1 MVILGESG
9 GFMNKE
15 NLMIE
20 SMKARENA
28 YVPYSKFPVGAALLG
43 DDGTVYHGCNIEN
56 SSYSMTNCAERTAF
70 FKAVSIGVKTFKAL
84 AIVGDTDEPISPCG
98 ACRQVIAEFCEGS
111 MPVYLTN
118 LKGDVLETTVSEL
131 LPGAFSKEDLA
142 YARKKQ

>member
-1 MVILGESG
+1 
-9 GFMNKE
+9 MNKE

-20 SMKARENA
+20 SKKARENA

-43 DDGTVYHGCNIEN
+43 EDGTVYHGCNIEN

-70 FKAVSIGVKTFKAL
+70 FKAVSNGVKTFKAL
-84 AIVGDTDEPISPCG
+84 AIVGDTGGPISPCG

-118 LKGDVLETTVSEL
+118 LKGDVLETTVAEL